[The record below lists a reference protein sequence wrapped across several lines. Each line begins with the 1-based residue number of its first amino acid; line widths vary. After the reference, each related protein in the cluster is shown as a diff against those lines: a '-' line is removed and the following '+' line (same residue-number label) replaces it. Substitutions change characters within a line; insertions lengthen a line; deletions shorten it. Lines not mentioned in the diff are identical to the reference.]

1 MAKAKKIKE
10 DQLSTIVRHQKDLN
24 TILTNIGVLESQKHS
39 MLHQLAD
46 INKTAEEFKNELQKE
61 YGAVNISLEDG
72 TYTPIE
78 DSQLPEPE

>member
-24 TILTNIGVLESQKHS
+24 TILTNIGILESQKHS

>member
-24 TILTNIGVLESQKHS
+24 TILTNIGILESQKHS

-46 INKTAEEFKNELQKE
+46 INKTAEDFKSELQKE

-72 TYTPIE
+72 TYTLIE

>member
-1 MAKAKKIKE
+1 
-10 DQLSTIVRHQKDLN
+10 
-24 TILTNIGVLESQKHS
+24 

-46 INKTAEEFKNELQKE
+46 INKTAEDFKSELQKE

-72 TYTPIE
+72 TYTLIE